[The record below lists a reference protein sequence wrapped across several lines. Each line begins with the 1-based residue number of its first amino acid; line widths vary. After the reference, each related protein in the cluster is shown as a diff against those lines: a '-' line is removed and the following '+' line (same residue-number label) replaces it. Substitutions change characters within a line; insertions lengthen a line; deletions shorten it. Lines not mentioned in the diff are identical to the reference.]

1 MPAKGHHLR
10 DTGKEIVRGKK
21 RSPEDIERGLQ
32 ALAENGGN
40 AEAASKETGIPARTL
55 RGWKGLYSDD
65 FAELRREKRTGL
77 IDDVWGAAREALKQ
91 LKEKL
96 PNMKG
101 DKVAVAFGIL
111 VDKALVMGGEPDTI
125 SETKVS
131 DARSKLLAA
140 IEREMEDP
148 EAASEREIA

>member
-1 MPAKGHHLR
+1 MPAKWNHPGYR
-10 DTGKEIVRGKK
+10 SKEIMRGRK
-21 RSPEDIERGLQ
+21 RPPDDIERGLQ
-32 ALAENGGN
+32 ALAETGGN
-40 AEAASKETGIPARTL
+40 AEAASRKTSIPATTL
-55 RGWKGLYSDD
+55 RGWKTLYSDD
-65 FAELRREKRTGL
+65 FVELRREKRTGL

-91 LKEKL
+91 LKAKL

-140 IEREMEDP
+140 IEREMENSEADP
-148 EAASEREIA
+148 ETEIA